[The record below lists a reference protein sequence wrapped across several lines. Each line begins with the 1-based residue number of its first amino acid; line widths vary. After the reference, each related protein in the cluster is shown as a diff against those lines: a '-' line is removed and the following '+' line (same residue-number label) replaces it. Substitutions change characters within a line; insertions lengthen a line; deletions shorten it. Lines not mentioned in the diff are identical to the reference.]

1 MTFLQAGQH
10 QVGFEDQ
17 DKDIQLERMEAPFV
31 FISESP
37 VMKKVHDKIKKLA
50 FLSSPVLILG
60 ASGTGKNS
68 VACEIFNKD
77 KDSHSKRFIKCVCY
91 GLSPEVIKKKLF
103 GDNGEQ
109 GLLSCGANSTLFIK
123 GLELWPPVLQS
134 KVLFYLSANK
144 ERENRPR
151 LICSAGEKFSDMVKD
166 SSFSAEL
173 FEVLSQNFLVLPSLS
188 ERLED
193 IPFFISLFNKQNDF
207 KGYITH
213 SALKVLENYS
223 WPGNITEFKNACL
236 QMSILYAGKEFIDEK
251 DLSLIIQKDQPI
263 EKIIKYNPKLSLEDL
278 INSYIQMS
286 LDHFQSK
293 KRSAKALGISVKTI
307 YNKIKTG
314 RVVFSD

>member
-17 DKDIQLERMEAPFV
+17 DKDIQLDTTDVPFV
-31 FISESP
+31 FISESS
-37 VMKKVHDKIKKLA
+37 VMKKIHNKIKNMA

-60 ASGTGKNS
+60 SSGTGKNS
-68 VACEIFNKD
+68 VAYEIFNKD
-77 KDSHSKRFIKCVCY
+77 RGSHSKRFIKCVCY
-91 GLSPEVIKKKLF
+91 GLSPNVIEKKLF
-103 GDNGEQ
+103 GDNGEK

-123 GLELWPPVLQS
+123 GLELWPPFLQN
-134 KVLFYLSANK
+134 KILLYLLENK
-144 ERENRPR
+144 DRENRPR
-151 LICSAGEKFSDMVKD
+151 LICSAGERFSDMVKD
-166 SSFSAEL
+166 NSFSSEL
-173 FEVLSQNFLVLPSLS
+173 FEILSQNLLILPSLP

-193 IPFFISLFNKQNDF
+193 IPFFISLFNRQNDF

-223 WPGNITEFKNACL
+223 WPGNITGLKNACL
-236 QMSILYAGKEFIDEK
+236 QMSILYAGKEFVDEK
-251 DLSLIIQKDQPI
+251 DLSIIIQEDQPI
-263 EKIIKYNPKLSLEDL
+263 EKVVKYNPKLSLEDL
-278 INSYIQMS
+278 INNYIQMS

-314 RVVFSD
+314 RVVFPD